1 MAVTT
6 KILDGPRLPGS
17 RRQVVAEVTLDS
29 SYLEGGEPLTPAELG
44 LKSVSWAHCA
54 ILQGSE
60 SETVEVGWAV
70 YNAEKELL
78 KLFNWKT
85 GKELG
90 STKDASKVKVQV
102 VAYGI

>member
-1 MAVTT
+1 VAVST
-6 KILDGPRLPGS
+6 KIIDGPRIPGS

-54 ILQGSE
+54 VLNGSE
-60 SETVEVGWAV
+60 SEAVEVGWAK
-70 YNAEKELL
+70 YNISKELL
-78 KLFNWKT
+78 ELFNYKT
-85 GKELG
+85 QKQIA
-90 STKDASKVKVQV
+90 STKNVEKVIVQV